1 MTVQLLIVAGA
12 LAGLGAT
19 LIIRELLPA
28 HPDLTDALAHLHGP
42 SDQNRQQTRNVSA
55 PSAASWSVGL
65 DRLGRRLTAEV
76 RQRRVLPL
84 PLRDLD
90 LLGRPVDQF
99 LLTKLGLGLLGLAFP
114 HALAALMGTLG
125 LRLPLVVPV
134 VASLAFAAGLFLVPD
149 IDVRAR
155 AQARRAEFR
164 RAVCA
169 YLDLVALERA
179 GDAGAVESM
188 ERAAGVARGWA
199 FTRIHDALLRARLD
213 GVPPWAGLDALADEL
228 DLPELGDVADIM
240 RLSGEDGAA
249 VYDTL
254 RARAQSLRTT
264 VLTEHEARANSD
276 SEKMVAPVAFLGI
289 VFIALL
295 GYPAFARIVFG

>member
-1 MTVQLLIVAGA
+1 MTVQLLIMAGA

-19 LIIRELLPA
+19 LIIRELLPS

-42 SDQNRQQTRNVSA
+42 SDPIRHRTSNASGSN
-55 PSAASWSVGL
+55 AAGWPVGL

-76 RQRRVLPL
+76 RQRHLLPL
-84 PLRDLD
+84 PMRDLD
-90 LLGRPVDQF
+90 LLGRAVDQF
-99 LLTKLGLGLLGLAFP
+99 LLAKLGLGLLGLAFP

-125 LRLPLVVPV
+125 LQLPLVVPV
-134 VASLAFAAGLFLVPD
+134 LASLALAAGLFLLPD

-179 GDAGAVESM
+179 GDAGVVESM

-213 GVPPWAGLDALADEL
+213 GVPPWAGWTLW
-228 DLPELGDVADIM
+228 PTSSTYQS
-240 RLSGEDGAA
+240 SG
-249 VYDTL
+249 T
-254 RARAQSLRTT
+254 SRTSCACPAKT
-264 VLTEHEARANSD
+264 VQRSTTPCAH
-276 SEKMVAPVAFLGI
+276 APSPYA
-289 VFIALL
+289 
-295 GYPAFARIVFG
+295 PPC